1 MILPAAATSL
11 AAGAGFLAWAVRG
24 RAASVLAPSV
34 WRGPQN
40 RKAIALTFDDG
51 PSESTPQLLELLAKH
66 EAHATFFQIG
76 KNVQRLPAVARR
88 VLDAGCE
95 IGNHSHTHPR
105 FDFTSPSFQ
114 LAELQQAQRLIADSC
129 GVKPQWFRA
138 PYGVRWF
145 GMAEA
150 QRQCRLTGVM
160 WTTIALDWKLNA
172 AAITTRMQ
180 GAANNGAIF
189 CFHDGRALQP
199 NPDVSATLA
208 SLRKLLPQLRAE
220 GFALVTV
227 SALLAE

>member
-1 MILPAAATSL
+1 MILPMVATSV
-11 AAGAGFLAWAVRG
+11 AAGAGFMAWAVRG

-51 PSESTPQLLELLAKH
+51 PSESTPHFLELLAKH
-66 EAHATFFQIG
+66 DARATFFQIG
-76 KNVQRLPAVARR
+76 RNVERLPTVARQ

-114 LAELQQAQRLIADSC
+114 LAELQQAQQVIVDRC
-129 GVKPQWFRA
+129 GFTPRWFRA

-150 QRQCRLTGVM
+150 QRQCGLTGVM
-160 WTTIALDWKLNA
+160 WTSIALDWKLSA
-172 AAITTRMQ
+172 AAIATRME
-180 GAANNGAIF
+180 GAADNGAIF

-199 NPDVSATLA
+199 NPDVSATMA
-208 SLRKLLPQLRAE
+208 ALRTLLPQLRAQ

-227 SALLAE
+227 SELLAG